1 MIEAGVSGVDVT
13 HLVAVTCTD
22 QGSPGY
28 DLLVSEKLRLL
39 PSVQRTLLNGVGC
52 AGGLSA
58 LRTAADLATAESHKK
73 RPARILVVACEICSI
88 FLRAELQ
95 AASLDDNL
103 HIAPT
108 LFSDAAAALV
118 VCNDWA
124 LEENTTPIYE
134 LESWSSMVVPG
145 TRDFL
150 SYDITSNGMLL
161 PPICLRSMSEL
172 S

>member
-1 MIEAGVSGVDVT
+1 MIEAGVSGADVT

-118 VCNDWA
+118 VCNDCA
-124 LEENTTPIYE
+124 LEENTMPIYE

-150 SYDITSNGMLL
+150 SYEITSNGMLP
-161 PPICLRSMSEL
+161 PPICFRSMSEL